1 MSYATGPTHSADDDL
16 IININ
21 SAPLSP
27 ASIVRTTTLVKLI
40 SVAQTNNNAD
50 GSENDDCEESA
61 RPDTPG
67 TQDASFETSSY
78 DDDDCNFIGNIEI
91 VMPISPLLS
100 TQQRNIRKNAYD
112 LLKRLGEEE
121 SLFDMNS
128 VEAKFEREDEE
139 EGYTQQRQKQ
149 QQQQHVEVQEVVDGL
164 KRQLEECTDMVVQ
177 LHDNLR
183 SYSNDAAN
191 DDVISTDKKRDNGNW
206 DDDVIT
212 AELHAE
218 IATLT
223 SQLQS
228 AAMKNTQGAHY
239 LQRAL
244 QESSHHYLD
253 KIHEYEE
260 TIDSLNEAVV
270 RSHLYNEEIL
280 MELLVL
286 RKENDDLTTKLFDS
300 DKKREEEKENHKS
313 TYGGL
318 LLS

>member
-1 MSYATGPTHSADDDL
+1 MSCATGPTHSADDDL

-149 QQQQHVEVQEVVDGL
+149 QQQQHLEVQEEVDGL

-183 SYSNDAAN
+183 SYSNDATNN
-191 DDVISTDKKRDNGNW
+191 DFISTEKKRDYGIW
-206 DDDVIT
+206 DDDVIM

-223 SQLQS
+223 RSQLQS
-228 AAMKNTQGAHY
+228 AALKNTQDSQ
-239 LQRAL
+239 LQQAL

-253 KIHEYEE
+253 KFI
-260 TIDSLNEAVV
+260 N
-270 RSHLYNEEIL
+270 
-280 MELLVL
+280 
-286 RKENDDLTTKLFDS
+286 TK
-300 DKKREEEKENHKS
+300 RR
-313 TYGGL
+313 
-318 LLS
+318 